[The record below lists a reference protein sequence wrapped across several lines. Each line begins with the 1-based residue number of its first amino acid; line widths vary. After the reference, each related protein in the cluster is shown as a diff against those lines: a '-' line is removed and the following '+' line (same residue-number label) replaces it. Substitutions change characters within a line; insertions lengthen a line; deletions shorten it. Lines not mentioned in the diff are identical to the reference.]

1 MSNNQKKKTINF
13 KAYHKVLSDAT
24 DMYMNMEENHEKI
37 CAIVYASAIVMA
49 YHSYNDRIMI

>member
-1 MSNNQKKKTINF
+1 MSNNQKKDDNF

>member
-1 MSNNQKKKTINF
+1 MNF
-13 KAYHKVLSDAT
+13 KAYNKVLSDAT

>member
-1 MSNNQKKKTINF
+1 MSNNQKKKTIYF
-13 KAYHKVLSDAT
+13 KAYHKVSLDAT

-49 YHSYNDRIMI
+49 YISYNDRIMI

>member
-1 MSNNQKKKTINF
+1 MSNNQKKINF

-49 YHSYNDRIMI
+49 YL